1 MLVVVLNEVG
11 YIMQVVLPSAKSVAD
26 LCPQFDEIQ
35 KCPGRGI
42 IVSGLA
48 PPESGFDFY
57 SRYFCP
63 KLGIHEVIT
72 RLLLMSEFIYYCIMS
87 MDISHI
93 SCYKEMCIEYHFCFG
108 KSDE

>member
-11 YIMQVVLPSAKSVAD
+11 YNMQVVLPSAKSVTD
-26 LCPQFDEIQ
+26 VEPQLDEIR

-57 SRYFCP
+57 SRFFCP
-63 KLGIHEVIT
+63 KFGINEVIT
-72 RLLLMSEFIYYCIMS
+72 RWF
-87 MDISHI
+87 
-93 SCYKEMCIEYHFCFG
+93 
-108 KSDE
+108 